1 MNQKLIIRIIAII
14 MAVLLV
20 LSLIVSVIP
29 TRSYADF
36 DSELAALNNEKEA
49 ASQRRISAQNKVAAL
64 KQEQAAVIE
73 EKMALEE
80 RNEAAEEEISVI
92 QEQIAMIKA
101 EIQLY
106 AEKIAQKEQDVLE
119 AKACEDEQLEKYRT
133 RIRAMEENGNY
144 NILAL
149 ILNSDSFS
157 SLLTAMDDYGDVMDS
172 DVKLYDQLQEARH
185 NHQVIEQEYR
195 DYKAECEAKR
205 TDLEATEARL
215 EAEKAE
221 LESQIRESQAL
232 IDEYTEKIKEAEE
245 EQKAMEAAEAAASAA
260 AANFVANFYARQA
273 AAAAAA
279 AQPQAVTETVLNEE
293 TGQYEEVVTYQEVP
307 QQQTSGGGGTGS
319 YVWPFPGHTVITS
332 PFGYRS
338 STGSYHTGVDIDGF
352 QSAGSPI
359 VAADGGTVILA
370 EYYGGYGNCVI
381 IDHGNGM
388 STLYAHLNSMY
399 VSNGSSVGQGST
411 IGGVGNTGTCYG
423 ADGVHLHFEV
433 LVNGS
438 QVDPLG
444 YIGGYPHSFY

>member
-1 MNQKLIIRIIAII
+1 MNQKLIIRIIAIV

-36 DSELAALNNEKEA
+36 DSELAALNSEKEA

-64 KQEQAAVIE
+64 KEEQAAIIE

-80 RNEAAEEEISVI
+80 RNEAAAEEIALI
-92 QEQIAMIKA
+92 QEQITMIKA
-101 EIQLY
+101 EIQ
-106 AEKIAQKEQDVLE
+106 ATVEKIAQKEQDVLA

-149 ILNSDSFS
+149 LLNSDSFS
-157 SLLTAMDDYGDVMDS
+157 SLLTAMDDYGDVMAS

-195 DYKAECEAKR
+195 DYKAECEVKR
-205 TDLEATEARL
+205 ADLEATEARL
-215 EAEKAE
+215 EAEKTE

-260 AANFVANFYARQA
+260 AANFVANFYAQQA

-279 AQPQAVTETVLNEE
+279 AQQQAVTETVLNEA

-307 QQQTSGGGGTGS
+307 QQPSGGGGTGS

-332 PFGYRS
+332 PFGNRA
-338 STGSYHTGVDIDGF
+338 STGSFHTGVDIDGF

-370 EYYGGYGNCVI
+370 EYYGGYGNCII